1 MTLSTFLTTL
11 FTEGKVVA
19 TGELSSFEPDDLQ
32 AAEMVL
38 RQFYDEDALEMPAQV
53 PAFHPEAALCAAQYI
68 YNAVQLIIHRDL
80 DEEAVE
86 KYLSGLLPEPAT
98 PDVIYSVD
106 LTLRYL
112 PELFGLA
119 KGLSP
124 LDIVVTKLKETAARW
139 PFSSVGV
146 ALEGKYALENILGH
160 ASLKYAYADRIL
172 AKKDKNRARHPQAK
186 ELIAAVLGDYSS
198 ALWPEFVDLLLVI
211 G

>member
-1 MTLSTFLTTL
+1 MILTTFLTTL

-19 TGELSSFEPDDLQ
+19 TGELSVFEPDDLK
-32 AAEMVL
+32 AAEKVL
-38 RQFYDEDALEMPAQV
+38 RQFYDEDALEMPARV
-53 PAFHPEAALCAAQYI
+53 PAFHSEAALSAAQYM

-80 DEEAVE
+80 DNEAVE
-86 KYLSGLLPEPAT
+86 KYLAGLPEPAT
-98 PDVIYSVD
+98 PEVIYSAD
-106 LTLRYL
+106 LTVRHL

-124 LDIVVTKLKETAARW
+124 LDIVVKKLKETATRW

-146 ALEGKYALENILGH
+146 ELESEYALENILGH

-186 ELIAAVLGDYSS
+186 ESIAAVLGDYSS
-198 ALWPEFVDLLLVI
+198 ALWPEFVEVLI
-211 G
+211 C

>member
-1 MTLSTFLTTL
+1 MQLSTFLTTL

-19 TGELSSFEPDDLQ
+19 TGELSGFEPDDLQ
-32 AAEMVL
+32 AAEKVL
-38 RQFYDEDALEMPAQV
+38 RQFYEEDALEMPSQA
-53 PAFHPEAALCAAQYI
+53 PAFHPEAALCAAQYM
-68 YNAVQLIIHRDL
+68 YNAVQLIVHRDL
-80 DEEAVE
+80 DAEAVE
-86 KYLSGLLPEPAT
+86 KHLPALPEPAS

-124 LDIVVTKLKETAARW
+124 LDIVVSKLKETATYWR
-139 PFSSVGV
+139 FSSVGV
-146 ALEGKYALENILGH
+146 ELEGEYALENILGH
-160 ASLKYAYADRIL
+160 VSLKYAYADRIL

-186 ELIAAVLGDYSS
+186 ELIAAVLGDY
-198 ALWPEFVDLLLVI
+198 AAEIWPELVI

>member
-1 MTLSTFLTTL
+1 MTLTNFLTTL

-19 TGELSSFEPDDLQ
+19 TGELSGFEPDDLQ
-32 AAEMVL
+32 AAEKVL
-38 RQFYDEDALEMPAQV
+38 RQFYDEDALEMPGQV

-86 KYLSGLLPEPAT
+86 KYLAGLPEPAA

-124 LDIVVTKLKETAARW
+124 LDIVVTKLKETATYW

-146 ALEGKYALENILGH
+146 ELEGEYALENILGH

-186 ELIAAVLGDYSS
+186 DLIAAVLGDYSS
-198 ALWPEFVDLLLVI
+198 ALWPEFADVLLVERV
-211 G
+211 